1 MTQLLLIF
9 PGDSVQGTLEFP
21 KTPDTSGST
30 SNGEVI
36 DDWTTATF
44 FNH

>member
-1 MTQLLLIF
+1 MKQLLLIF
-9 PGDSVQGTLEFP
+9 PWDSVQGTFEFP
-21 KTPDTSGST
+21 KTPDTSRRT

-44 FNH
+44 YNH